1 MAAGMAK
8 FDRLQEA
15 FECRSRL
22 GLNGSMSSE
31 QATYMTP
38 RLARWRARTDT
49 PLLVM
54 AIGSVPLLLLEL
66 KRSELGVSDQRFLDV
81 VNLVVMVAFTVDY
94 VVELFTAT
102 RRWYYIRKEWTSAL
116 IVIAQVG
123 SLLPSLAGLGALRV
137 LRTGRAW
144 RGLLMIA
151 RIGAIG
157 GASAKNGKTILG
169 KHAAGFALGL
179 ASFTWITAAV
189 GFTMAEDVGAG
200 RRISSFGDALWWST
214 STITTVGYGDVY
226 PVTAVGRLI
235 SALAMLVGISTFAVV
250 TAKIAEFLVRSE
262 REAAKVAEKGSGPT

>member
-1 MAAGMAK
+1 MNSG
-8 FDRLQEA
+8 
-15 FECRSRL
+15 
-22 GLNGSMSSE
+22 E
-31 QATYMTP
+31 QSYMTP
-38 RLARWRARTDT
+38 KLARWRERTDT

-66 KRSELGVSDQRFLDV
+66 KRSELSSSDTRFLDL
-81 VNLVVMVAFTVDY
+81 VNLVILVSFTLDY

-102 RRWYYIRKEWTSAL
+102 RRLHYVRQEWTSAL
-116 IVIAQVG
+116 IVVAQIG

-144 RGLLMIA
+144 RGILVLA

-157 GASAKNGKTILG
+157 GASAKQGKAIMRR
-169 KHAAGFALGL
+169 HAAGFALGL

-189 GFTMAEDVGAG
+189 GFTLAEDVGSG

-226 PVTAVGRLI
+226 PVTAVGRVI
-235 SALAMLVGISTFAVV
+235 SAIAMLVGISTFAVV

-262 REAAKVAEKGSGPT
+262 REAANEELKQGPNSPAL